1 MIDITTVQ
9 QTTAEKQGDVSA
21 TGEKAKPIIDALDK
35 AILAVAN
42 ASGEVFTATIYV
54 DEKNIKQENYAMI
67 KVDEEP
73 QVMYNLLDNIKRAYN
88 EHGYTATG
96 AYSNDFTNYYL
107 TIAWSKEQDQTAGG
121 K

>member
-1 MIDITTVQ
+1 MIDITKVQ
-9 QTTAEKQGDVSA
+9 QTTADKQGDVSA

-35 AILAVAN
+35 AIMDVAN
-42 ASGEVFTATIYV
+42 ASGESFTATIYV
-54 DEKNIKQENYAMI
+54 NENDIKQTNYVMI

-73 QVMYNLLDNIKRAYN
+73 QVMYNLVGNIKKAYN

-107 TIAWSKEQDQTAGG
+107 TIAWPTAQDQTAEG